1 MKNFNESMDFTINET
16 INVVYE
22 GGEYEGEHSARIV
35 SFPSATSAKVEWLS
49 EGEHKGT
56 CTVVNKRYLQKVTRG
71 KKRKLSVVERV
82 EALEYFLEE
91 VVAGINTRLEA
102 LEKEAKKSKAT
113 SKFVLELSS
122 YTNENFGKIHRLL
135 KK

>member
-1 MKNFNESMDFTINET
+1 MNFTINET

-22 GGEYEGEHSARIV
+22 AGEYKGEHSARIV
-35 SFPSATSAKVEWLS
+35 SFPSETSAEVEWLA

-56 CTVVNKRYLQKVTRG
+56 CTVVKKRYLRKLTKG
-71 KKRKLSVVERV
+71 KKRKFSVVERV
-82 EALEYFLEE
+82 EALEYFFEE
-91 VVAGINTRLEA
+91 VVGGINTRLEA

-122 YTNENFGKIHRLL
+122 YTNETFGKIHRLL
-135 KK
+135 KE